1 VRVLPF
7 QRRSFMVPP
16 ASLLLMLVLGSI
28 GMATGSLLVLV
39 PEDRIS
45 LSRGVW
51 LCLMGLVFFVSL
63 FDLLNHVA
71 LSTSV
76 GHTFRKKYELTMAE
90 VLDISN
96 K

>member
-1 VRVLPF
+1 MRVLPF

-16 ASLLLMLVLGSI
+16 SLLLMSVLGSI

-45 LSRGVW
+45 LARGVW
-51 LCLMGLVFFVSL
+51 LCLLGLVFFVSL
-63 FDLLNHVA
+63 FNLLNHVA
-71 LSTSV
+71 LRTSV
-76 GHTFRKKYELTMAE
+76 GHMFRKKYELTLAE

>member
-1 VRVLPF
+1 MRVLPF

-16 ASLLLMLVLGSI
+16 ASLLLMSVLGSF
-28 GMATGSLLVLV
+28 GMATGSVLVLV

-45 LSRGVW
+45 LARGVW
-51 LCLMGLVFFVSL
+51 LCLLGLVFFVSL
-63 FDLLNHVA
+63 FNLINHVA
-71 LSTSV
+71 LRTSV
-76 GHTFRKKYELTMAE
+76 GHLFRKKYELTLAE

>member
-1 VRVLPF
+1 MGVLPF
-7 QRRSFMVPP
+7 QHRSNMVPP
-16 ASLLLMLVLGSI
+16 ASLLLLTVLGSI
-28 GMATGSLLVLV
+28 GIATGSVVLLG

-45 LSRGVW
+45 LTRGVW
-51 LCLMGLVFFVSL
+51 LSLLGLIFFVSL

-76 GHTFRKKYELTMAE
+76 GHMFRKKYELTLAE